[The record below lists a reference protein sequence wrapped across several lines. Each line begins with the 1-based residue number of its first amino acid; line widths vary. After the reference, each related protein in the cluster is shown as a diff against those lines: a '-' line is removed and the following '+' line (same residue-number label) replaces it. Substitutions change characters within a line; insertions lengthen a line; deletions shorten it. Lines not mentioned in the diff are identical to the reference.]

1 MILTLF
7 MFLPVIATF
16 TLATWDSSPTETRSK
31 DYQRNSGSLCQ
42 G

>member
-1 MILTLF
+1 MIVTLF
-7 MFLPVIATF
+7 MFLPFIATF

-31 DYQRNSGSLCQ
+31 DFQRRNGSLCQ

>member
-7 MFLPVIATF
+7 MFLPFIATF
-16 TLATWDSSPTETRSK
+16 TLATWGSSATETRSK
-31 DYQRNSGSLCQ
+31 DHQRRPGSFCQ